1 MLFTVGSLSRTPCPT
16 SISAETTAVQEA
28 MPSIRKTGA
37 GSGAKQ
43 PDFVYLDDHR
53 AVRVS
58 FVTHPS
64 PVYEDTGGG
73 TDAWSLP
80 RLRRPLLHAL
90 ASSTTYFVP
99 RQRQA
104 PTTTTARTVSDS
116 SRLASYSVHLLLTV
130 AHPASSCNF
139 PLSRHLADLASSFV
153 HLQTLTKHR
162 WSISESDGDDV
173 DILPWHLAAVCV
185 MSSARFDAY
194 LP

>member
-1 MLFTVGSLSRTPCPT
+1 
-16 SISAETTAVQEA
+16 

-37 GSGAKQ
+37 GPGGKQ
-43 PDFVYLDDHR
+43 PDLVYLDDHR

-58 FVTHPS
+58 FATHPI
-64 PVYEDTGGG
+64 PVYEDGGG
-73 TDAWSLP
+73 EPVAWSVP

-99 RQRQA
+99 RQPK
-104 PTTTTARTVSDS
+104 PTLTTTARTTPAS
-116 SRLASYSVHLLLTV
+116 SRVASYSVHLLLTV
-130 AHPASSCNF
+130 AHPASSCTF
-139 PLSRHLADLASSFV
+139 SLSRHFADLASSFV

-173 DILPWHLAAVCV
+173 DVLPWHLAAVCV
-185 MSSARFDAY
+185 MSSSRFDAY